1 MTELRD
7 EFGRKLRSLREAQ
20 GLSVGVLAEMVGVS
34 RVTIWNWEKGD
45 RRPSARMIP
54 SLAKALQVM
63 PVHLRSM
70 DGSAD
75 DSPEAGMLVNPEMG
89 RPDPFG
95 QPELLSEVIARAK
108 QMIADASGASLGDI
122 SIQIEY

>member
-54 SLAKALQVM
+54 SLAKALQIM
-63 PVHLRSM
+63 PVHLRS
-70 DGSAD
+70 GGAD
-75 DSPEAGMLVNPEMG
+75 DPADPGVPGNPEMV

-108 QMIADASGASLGDI
+108 QMIADASGASPGDI